1 MPEKG
6 GTNLPEQWIEIEETF
21 DSVTREAELLAA
33 FRRRYEAALWESPW
47 NSVAVHAPACPS
59 TDGGGECDCAVE
71 VHVFQ
76 PALRRRIRLRGRQA
90 GGVASGPPEE
100 S

>member
-1 MPEKG
+1 MPEQG

-47 NSVAVHAPACPS
+47 NSIAVHTPGCQS
-59 TDGGGECDCAVE
+59 VTSEGDCDCAVE

-76 PALRRRIRLRGRQA
+76 PALRRRIRLCGRQPVRIA
-90 GGVASGPPEE
+90 ASQQEA